1 MCARTYKPYIIYKL
15 HILYGFPVLVVVVVY
30 TLINI
35 QPRVAI
41 SAVEWLS
48 GWVVSREGAGH
59 EWRVREIS
67 DTEIAVESSRILKS
81 LNNRAGHI
89 L

>member
-1 MCARTYKPYIIYKL
+1 MCAHTCIPYIIYKL
-15 HILYGFPVLVVVVVY
+15 HILYGFPVLVIVVVVVY

-48 GWVVSREGAGH
+48 GWVVSREGGAGQG
-59 EWRVREIS
+59 RAR
-67 DTEIAVESSRILKS
+67 AVFER
-81 LNNRAGHI
+81 NFRH
-89 L
+89 